1 MSFADRRAAIGE
13 SAYWLHT
20 SPRQYGFALVAVAA
34 AGLVRY
40 GLESALGFSQPFF
53 LFYPT
58 IMLIALLE
66 GFWPGLFATVLSAG
80 VADYF
85 FMEPLNSFVVRY
97 PRDLAGRRCLR

>member
-1 MSFADRRAAIGE
+1 
-13 SAYWLHT
+13 
-20 SPRQYGFALVAVAA
+20 VAVAA